1 MTFREYQNEET
12 LHHVAADTVD
22 IATASSLVT
31 RTSDAILKG
40 GLGVAVSGT
49 MSIVNSFV
57 DSDTTGTVEDV
68 IESIGGEGSAA
79 YYRENKEIIDTL
91 GFVGATVATYGAGA
105 LALKA
110 ARSGYL
116 LGPVARALNIAP
128 DRNRRALHSAL
139 ETLSDPGKNMIAK
152 MRETRQ
158 ARLTWAVA
166 DNVLTATAGEAM
178 TAVVLRDHPMMQ
190 GYSTSDF
197 LIGAGAFGALG
208 GGIEFLAGRAIL
220 RKAASTIDMET
231 RMFNDLSKFENLGLR
246 KQNEIVALAD
256 EITKLGASF
265 DQTRFQYTYGGRKE
279 DIFIDTAELFKST
292 RDRTLQTGLSMID
305 KKMNDLAGGNIN
317 VGQAFSKRITS
328 VLAGM
333 GDSEQARIFARDE
346 IAGILTPVGRL
357 VSNLELDTL
366 AEEGAAIYLRR
377 KPDMDNPALF
387 GMKFEPGDTLRAAYQ
402 LADGFKEKDLVTA
415 AFGGGKYKTSAEAF
429 QDNIDIFY
437 NKAGYPVV
445 NPKSEKIAKVA
456 DELNSTTGIV
466 HIETGDWSFDP
477 IYTAADNIRNPNSDV
492 MLGRRAEA
500 VIIGKKEYKMG
511 LESKPLDL
519 GASTIESNARYIWA
533 SKLDKKTLT
542 QIKEIDA
549 RDLPLLDRLVE
560 LAPELGDDL
569 KKFNVKLADGS
580 TVVAVDIPDL
590 AKFAKQQKQG
600 WIFEYNKA
608 GYSDGTK
615 VIAVHT
621 NTSMRFVD
629 DVIANNYAL
638 PLEHEGG
645 LLRTLDA
652 MQPRTVGARWDNQ
665 EQFFRGTDSM
675 GNKIKGALMERVLT
689 DWKPYELMRAVGGHL
704 TRTAD
709 EFEAAAKAEG
719 FDPRISRLPS
729 PQGENAFMLDSLST
743 GTALSPT
750 GQRLPR
756 VSHVDTVIA
765 KELKRISGLKEAEI
779 IAHEVGHA
787 LDFWMASQR
796 NLDLMH
802 HQMVSVNNDAF
813 KALRDELWQTSKK
826 FRPTQWV
833 TQPDYVRKSSELFAD
848 NFAMWMTRPDERK
861 NMKMFSALWGEELD
875 KYEMFFKQSVWQR
888 TNGPAF
894 GADAK
899 LAHEYEVQMRTLHAN
914 NAVKAT
920 MGEFANAL
928 IPSDP
933 ALGKTID
940 SLGSGP
946 TMWGASNAGYSARE
960 RTKLW
965 AQHTGMI
972 VRGEKQRLKDEIA
985 GQLRPYVTSI
995 SRNLTAAA
1003 ELSMATTM
1011 LRRTDASYYRVMVN
1025 FDEAGNALT
1034 KPRAMFVS
1042 EEVKN
1047 LVDAGDDVWTATN
1060 KVNAQGKTS
1069 GLPITSEAVAD
1080 FLSKH
1085 MDLNAATGEKLRTLR
1100 SAHGLTSRYDFQRL
1114 YVPPIDT
1121 ERYPYIAFVKQK
1133 GGVGASDEVAMITA
1147 KDSSQLR
1154 TLMASIDR
1162 NAYDVYDKTDVKNFF
1177 EAKGAYSYQQAFN
1190 DKRVSSALRKE
1201 GKLGDFFPETRGE
1214 LVLDDYAR
1222 FHMNQQDALVNQAV
1236 QTQYAELFGQL
1247 KFLSD
1252 EYTRADKSIARGK
1265 IGTLLRR
1272 TEDPF
1277 GDIIKTSLD
1286 FQKMGEFPLLDSL
1299 NEFVDIA
1306 GRKAYNVASQLW
1318 RRADAGLISYE
1329 EANRVAE
1336 RFGLSGVGGNI
1347 YKNVHQYMEA
1357 NVVPDKNLIA
1367 ITAAKMNRAMAT
1379 LGLRLDF
1386 ANSLV
1391 NILSTPI
1398 MLGMEHTAI
1407 KNIAK
1412 KDPEVAGK
1420 LAELYSTTA
1429 PGTQLKVPSY
1439 SKMLF
1444 NAVGNYF
1451 KDSGELMARYKPIA
1465 GLDDMLQ
1472 EHRMMLDEM
1481 AFKPWEAPSAIGE
1494 RVDKW
1499 VETASKYTGNT
1510 FSEKFTRF
1518 VSADIMRQQT
1528 DVLEAAGMMTRQEAN
1543 AYISTFV
1550 NRVQGNY
1557 VQSQRP
1563 LLFQGTTGRAVSLF
1577 QTYMFNVAQQLLRH
1591 VGDKNTKALLTFG
1604 ALQSSIYGL
1613 QGLPYFEAVNSTLL
1627 AGMDS
1632 NPERKDVYSELTKA
1646 NEDIGKWLLYGTA
1659 SAFPLMDGK
1668 GPALYTRGDL
1678 NPRTLIGLPTSLSDI
1693 PAISG
1698 ASKLVSTVYG
1708 MTKNIAKGGDVENSV
1723 MLALEH
1729 QGLSRPLA
1737 GFAQLYTGRTTTSK
1751 GSLVSAAN
1759 DLNVTAEMSSLFP
1772 GVSPLDA
1779 AIRLAGAKPLDTSIA
1794 INQMYRN
1801 AQYKLEDQAR
1811 IERLGMAVKTR
1822 LYNNQVPSDEEMQGF
1837 MESYATSGGT
1847 QQQFSK
1853 AMQRWMRDANSSV
1866 VNQTTQ
1872 KLGDRYSQRIQV
1884 LLGGEELPDYRNIQL
1899 AAEQPQGSG
1908 FDAMSQVE
1916 IPPTE

>member
-1 MTFREYQNEET
+1 MSFREYQNEET

-22 IATASSLVT
+22 VATSGSLVT
-31 RTSDAILKG
+31 RTTDAILKG

-110 ARSGYL
+110 ARSGHL

-128 DRNRRALHSAL
+128 DRNRRALQSAL
-139 ETLSDPGKNMIAK
+139 ETLADPGKNMIAK

-158 ARLTWAVA
+158 ARLGWAVA

-190 GYSTSDF
+190 GYSASDF

-231 RMFNDLSKFENLGLR
+231 RMFNDVSKFENLGLR
-246 KQNEIVALAD
+246 KQNEIIALSD

-292 RDRTLQTGLSMID
+292 RDRTLQTGLTMID
-305 KKMNDLAGGNIN
+305 KKMNELAGGNVN

-377 KPDMDNPALF
+377 KPDTVNPALF

-402 LADGFKEKDLVTA
+402 LADGVKEKDLVTA

-429 QDNIDIFY
+429 QDGIDIFY

-533 SKLDKKTLT
+533 SKLDKKTLA

-569 KKFNVKLADGS
+569 KKLNIKLADGS
-580 TVVAVDIPDL
+580 VVAAVDVGDL
-590 AKFAKQQKQG
+590 SKFAKQQKQG

-645 LLRTLDA
+645 LLRTMDA

-675 GNKIKGALMERVLT
+675 GNKIKGALMERITT
-689 DWKPYELMRAVGGHL
+689 DWKPFELMRAVGGHL

-709 EFEAAAKAEG
+709 EFEAATGKKLPQAE
-719 FDPRISRLPS
+719 
-729 PQGENAFMLDSLST
+729 GENALMQWKFGPD
-743 GTALSPT
+743 
-750 GQRLPR
+750 GQKVP
-756 VSHVDTVIA
+756 VAAHVDTVIA
-765 KELKRISGLKEAEI
+765 KEIKRLTGLKEAEI
-779 IAHEVGHA
+779 ISHEVGHA

-802 HQMVSVNNDAF
+802 HQMADASNETF

-833 TQPDYVRKSSELFAD
+833 TQPNYVRRGDELFAD

-861 NMKMFSALWGEELD
+861 NMKMFAALWGEELD

-899 LAHEYEVQMRTLHAN
+899 LAHEYEIRARNILGT
-914 NAVKAT
+914 NAVAST
-920 MGEFANAL
+920 MGEFAKNL
-928 IPSDP
+928 IPMDP
-933 ALGKTID
+933 AIAKSID

-946 TMWGASNAGYSARE
+946 TLWGASNAGYSERE
-960 RTKLW
+960 RMKLF
-965 AQHTGMI
+965 AQHTGMLK
-972 VRGEKQRLKDEIA
+972 RRESQRLKDEVA
-985 GQLRPYVTSI
+985 QQLRPYMAEI
-995 SRNLTAAA
+995 GRDKNAAA
-1003 ELSMATTM
+1003 ELSMATTAV
-1011 LRRTDASYYRVMVN
+1011 RRTDAAYYRITTNV
-1025 FDEAGNALT
+1025 DEAGNLLN
-1034 KPRAMFVS
+1034 KPKVLFVS
-1042 EEVKN
+1042 EDVKK
-1047 LVDAGDDVWTATN
+1047 LVDTGDDLYAAISKTN
-1060 KVNAQGKTS
+1060 AAGKQGT
-1069 GLPITSEAVAD
+1069 LPITSEKVAS

-1085 MDLNAATGEKLRTLR
+1085 TDLNAATGEKLRTLR

-1147 KDSSQLR
+1147 KDASQLR
-1154 TLMASIDR
+1154 SLMASIDR

-1177 EAKGAYSYQQAFN
+1177 EAKGAYNYQQAFN

-1201 GKLGDFFPETRGE
+1201 GKLGDFFPETRAE
-1214 LVLDDYAR
+1214 LVLDDYGR

-1277 GDIIKTSLD
+1277 GDIIKTALD

-1306 GRKAYNVASQLW
+1306 GRKAYSAASQLW
-1318 RRADAGLISYE
+1318 RRADAGMISYE
-1329 EANRVAE
+1329 EANRIGE

-1357 NVVPDKNLIA
+1357 NALPDKNLIA

-1420 LAELYSTTA
+1420 LADLYSTTA

-1451 KDSGELMARYKPIA
+1451 KDGGELMARYKPIA

-1472 EHRMMLDEM
+1472 EHRLMLDEM
-1481 AFKPWEAPSAIGE
+1481 AYKPWEAASALSG

-1632 NPERKDVYSELTKA
+1632 NPERKDAYSELTKA

-1837 MESYATSGGT
+1837 LESYAASGGT

-1884 LLGGEELPDYRNIQL
+1884 LLGGEELPDYRNIHL

-1908 FDAMSQVE
+1908 FDAMSQIQ